1 MIEKI
6 ILDHL
11 AEKLA
16 VPIFMEVPEE
26 APASFVVLEKTS
38 SSRKNCICTA
48 MMAVQSYAGSLLE
61 AAQLNDQVKQ
71 AMDSLPELADIGAA
85 RLNSDYNFTDTA
97 SKRYRYQAVYDVT
110 HYERR

>member
-16 VPIFMEVPEE
+16 VPIFMEMPEE

-48 MMAVQSYAGSLLE
+48 MMAVQS
-61 AAQLNDQVKQ
+61 
-71 AMDSLPELADIGAA
+71 
-85 RLNSDYNFTDTA
+85 
-97 SKRYRYQAVYDVT
+97 
-110 HYERR
+110 

>member
-16 VPIFMEVPEE
+16 VPIFMEVPEK

-85 RLNSDYNFTDTA
+85 RLSDYA
-97 SKRYRYQAVYDVT
+97 VSVREPAKGVRAKRRQEMAV
-110 HYERR
+110 

>member
-1 MIEKI
+1 
-6 ILDHL
+6 
-11 AEKLA
+11 
-16 VPIFMEVPEE
+16 
-26 APASFVVLEKTS
+26 
-38 SSRKNCICTA
+38 
-48 MMAVQSYAGSLLE
+48 MMAVQSYAGNLLE